1 MSSRIVASLIRAGA
15 NTFMSNEHSSLRQ
28 NQTAWNRLSDGSQ
41 FAKAASDE
49 ECRDPLKALDGRGW
63 LPASVAGLD
72 VLCLAS
78 GGGWQSILYATAG
91 ARVTVLDLS
100 PGMLEL
106 DEREAARRGLSVTT
120 VQGSMDDLAM
130 LRDESFD
137 IVHQPV
143 STCYVPSI
151 VKVYEEI
158 ARVLRDGGLSISQHK
173 QPTSTQITQRTERN
187 QFVVGIEYF
196 HEGPLPKVDDTSYRE
211 AGAVEYLHR
220 WDELVG
226 GLCRAGFVL
235 EDLREPRRADYKA
248 PVEHFGYRGRFIPP
262 YVRLKARRVP
272 RQRLAETGSKLWLP

>member
-1 MSSRIVASLIRAGA
+1 MSTDDSRSGYR
-15 NTFMSNEHSSLRQ
+15 RQ

-41 FAKAASDE
+41 FAKTASDE
-49 ECRDPLKALDGRGW
+49 ECRDPLNALDGRGW
-63 LPASVAGLD
+63 LPPTVAGLN

-78 GGGWQSILYATAG
+78 GGGWQSILYAAAG

-106 DEREAARRGLSVTT
+106 DRREAGRRGYSVTT
-120 VQGSMDDLAM
+120 VEGSMDDLSM
-130 LRDESFD
+130 LHDESFD

-151 VKVYEEI
+151 VKVYQEI
-158 ARVLRDGGLSISQHK
+158 ARVLRDGGLYISQHK
-173 QPTSTQITQRTERN
+173 QPTCAQITQRTERN
-187 QFVVGIEYF
+187 QFIVGIEYF
-196 HEGPLPKVDDTSYRE
+196 HEGPLPKVEDTSYRE
-211 AGAVEYLHR
+211 AGAIEYLHR

-248 PVEHFGYRGRFIPP
+248 PVDHFGYRGRFIPP
-262 YVRLKARRVP
+262 YVRLKARRLP
-272 RQRLAETGSKLWLP
+272 RQQSTGTTRLWLP